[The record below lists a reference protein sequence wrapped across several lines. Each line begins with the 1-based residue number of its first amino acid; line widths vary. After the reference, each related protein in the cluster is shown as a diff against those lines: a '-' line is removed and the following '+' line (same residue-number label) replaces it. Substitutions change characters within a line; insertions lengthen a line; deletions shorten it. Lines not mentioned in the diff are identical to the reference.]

1 MNSYK
6 KQQQQLLAMNQTQ
19 VQLDYSQGSEKE
31 NVENSTIFQ
40 RTKVDVKAHHS
51 HRQPNSNLNGVKN
64 NDPRENNSKAAAG
77 ANPISGLNISN
88 PKFLTKSRTNNGG

>member
-1 MNSYK
+1 
-6 KQQQQLLAMNQTQ
+6 MNQTQ

-40 RTKVDVKAHHS
+40 RAKVDVKAHHS

-64 NDPRENNSKAAAG
+64 NDTRENINNKTAALQ
-77 ANPISGLNISN
+77 GLNISN
-88 PKFLTKSRTNNGG
+88 PKFLTKSRPSNGG